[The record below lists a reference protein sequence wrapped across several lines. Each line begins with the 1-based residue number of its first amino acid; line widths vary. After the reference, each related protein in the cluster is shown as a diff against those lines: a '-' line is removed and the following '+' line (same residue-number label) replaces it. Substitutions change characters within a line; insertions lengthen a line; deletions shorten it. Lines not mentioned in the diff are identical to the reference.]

1 MIALV
6 TMLFGFTWAPIHCF
20 HFAMKIVKD
29 FPFDNQ
35 KLFTIKTLTHTF
47 TYMNSML
54 NPFLYTIMGNNFR
67 KQVFAQKAKV
77 STRFKSYYLRNN
89 TNALNGANLLNK
101 FNKKQLNSTSNETCL
116 LNNRTSLADKYSEHK
131 NDSSKKK
138 RCSNHSVNQE
148 YTFLN
153 NRRQT

>member
-89 TNALNGANLLNK
+89 TNALNGNLLNK

-116 LNNRTSLADKYSEHK
+116 LNNGTSLAEKYSEHK

-148 YTFLN
+148 YKFLN